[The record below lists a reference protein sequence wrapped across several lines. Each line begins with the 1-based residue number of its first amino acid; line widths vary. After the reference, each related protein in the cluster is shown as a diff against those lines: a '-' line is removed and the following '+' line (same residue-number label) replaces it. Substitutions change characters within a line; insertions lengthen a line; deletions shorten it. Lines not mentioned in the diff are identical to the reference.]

1 LALTYCQLSFEMD
14 VTMQPIAPLGPLRLG
29 VNIDHVATVR
39 NARGSAYPDPLRAAK
54 IAEEAGADGIT
65 AHLRE
70 DRRHISDADIE
81 GLMEVLSVPLNF
93 EMAATDEMQAIAL
106 RHKPHAVCLVPEK
119 REERTTE
126 GGLEVAREE
135 NRLAHFI
142 APLADAGC
150 RVSIFIAADA
160 PQIEAAA
167 RIGAAVVELHTG
179 AYCDHHAEG
188 DFAARD
194 AELIRLGEMASFAHS
209 LGLEVHAGHG
219 LTYDT
224 VAPVAAFPEV
234 QELNIGHFLI
244 GEAIFLGL
252 APAIQ
257 EMRRLMDG
265 ARS

>member
-1 LALTYCQLSFEMD
+1 
-14 VTMQPIAPLGPLRLG
+14 MQPIGPLRLG

-81 GLMEVLSVPLNF
+81 GLMDVLSVPLNF

-106 RHKPHAVCLVPEK
+106 RHTPHAVCLVPER

-135 NRLAHFI
+135 NKLAHFI
-142 APLADAGC
+142 APLAEAGC

-160 PQIEAAA
+160 RQIEAAS

-194 AELIRLGEMASFAHS
+194 AELARLGEMAAFAHS

-219 LTYDT
+219 LTYET
-224 VAPVAAFPEV
+224 VVPVAELPEV

-244 GEAIFLGL
+244 GEAIFRGL
-252 APAIQ
+252 SPAIK

-265 ARS
+265 ARA

>member
-1 LALTYCQLSFEMD
+1 MT
-14 VTMQPIAPLGPLRLG
+14 GRLRLG

-39 NARGSAYPDPLRAAK
+39 NARGGAYPDPLRAAR
-54 IAEEAGADGIT
+54 IAEASGADGIT

-81 GLMEVLSVPLNF
+81 GLMEVLSLPLNF

-106 RHKPHAVCLVPEK
+106 RHRPHAVCIVPER

-142 APLADAGC
+142 APLREAGC
-150 RVSIFIAADA
+150 RVSIFIAADRR
-160 PQIEAAA
+160 QIEAAH
-167 RIGAAVVELHTG
+167 RIGAEVIELHTG
-179 AYCDHHAEG
+179 AYCDAHG
-188 DFAARD
+188 DGD
-194 AELIRLGEMASFAHS
+194 AESRDRELASLRDMAAYAHS

-224 VAPVAAFPEV
+224 VKPVAALPEV
-234 QELNIGHFLI
+234 MELNIGHFLI
-244 GEAIFLGL
+244 GEAIFRGL
-252 APAIQ
+252 EPAIA
-257 EMRRLMDG
+257 EMRRLMDEARAG
-265 ARS
+265 AAA